1 MDVRLLVSYME
12 GSHRMADLI
21 KSEKLT
27 KIFESSGFMIGR
39 QRVIAVED
47 FNLSIKEEEPE
58 VISIAGES
66 GSGKTTVARLML
78 GLIKPTSG
86 SVYFRGKNIWKMN
99 ESEQKEYKRNVQAV
113 FQDPYATFNP
123 LYKVEHFLRISIKK
137 FNLAKEDIEIEKK
150 IEESLGEVGLKYEE
164 TIGKYPHQLSGG
176 ERQRVMIARA
186 FALKPKLIIADEPVS
201 MLDAS
206 IRANVLNI
214 IKGLKEKWKIS
225 FIYITH
231 DLSTAYYISDSIK
244 IMYRGRV
251 AESGPVRQVLKE
263 PLHPYTKVLLDS
275 IPNPNPERRWS
286 INGKFTIE
294 SGKED
299 LIKGC
304 RFYPRCSYRMEKC
317 KVEVPTF
324 KEIDRRTVECFLY

>member
-1 MDVRLLVSYME
+1 
-12 GSHRMADLI
+12 MADLI